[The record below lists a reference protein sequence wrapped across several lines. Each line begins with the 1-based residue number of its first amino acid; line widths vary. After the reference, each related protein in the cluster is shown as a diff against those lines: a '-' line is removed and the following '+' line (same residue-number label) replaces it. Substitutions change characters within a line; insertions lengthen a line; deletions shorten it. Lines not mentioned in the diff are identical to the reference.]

1 MSQYYGNTTT
11 NFFKVTDAEEFK
23 AFMQQVKDTEL
34 DTVQLWTKE
43 DETGTTLFSFGCYAS
58 IEGILSTESRIR
70 KIVFDACAEAYE
82 AGHLTEDVLP
92 VILEDLELNELEYDK
107 ESVTGLFFAVTKSSN
122 FFDDDIEYSFDAFI
136 TELQKFLPDGEI
148 VVIKESGHEKLRY
161 VGGHVTVIT
170 NGDCKYAN
178 LDDVAYYW
186 AKQMTQNENIKISY
200 F

>member
-11 NFFKVTDAEEFK
+11 NFFKVTDAEAFK

-34 DTVQLWTKE
+34 DTVHLWTKE
-43 DETGTTLFSFGCYAS
+43 NETGTTLFSFGCYAS
-58 IEGILSTESRIR
+58 IAGILLQE
-70 KIVFDACAEAYE
+70 
-82 AGHLTEDVLP
+82 G
-92 VILEDLELNELEYDK
+92 
-107 ESVTGLFFAVTKSSN
+107 SN
-122 FFDDDIEYSFDAFI
+122 FDDDDVEYSFDAFI

-170 NGDCKYAN
+170 NSCCEHVN
-178 LDDVAYYW
+178 LDDVAYYL